1 MAGRDFFEF
10 SRQLGRQRQPSAPS
24 SGAGGGTEAWSVAEL
39 TSRIDGALRSGLP
52 PRVLVRGEV
61 SNFKPHNSSGHLY
74 FTLKDAQACVDCVM
88 FRSDAAKV
96 RFTPADGMEVLA
108 TGRVAVYSQRGRYQL
123 YVSSLEPMGAGAL
136 ELAFRQLCEK
146 LRVEGLF
153 EANRKKSLP
162 AYPMRVALVT
172 SRATAALQD
181 MLKVLRRYPWLELL
195 LYDVPVQGAGAAPA
209 IAAALE
215 TLATGAAS
223 IGGVDVILLARGG
236 GSLEDL
242 WAFNEEI
249 VARAIAACGI
259 PVISG
264 IGHEIDVSVAD
275 MVADYHAHTPTE
287 AAQVATANWRNAA
300 EAIEV
305 SRLRMSRAVRSLVQ
319 EARQRLARCSGHEF
333 FRRPGERVNQ
343 ARQRLDDLGDR
354 LLRAAGDRIAAGEER
369 LDRLDRQIE
378 RSGRSHLRQ
387 ALTRLAEL
395 ELRLGRRSPG
405 QIVASARE
413 RLLGLE
419 GRLRQSVHVRLAA
432 ETRQLASLERQL
444 EALSP
449 QRVLQRGYS
458 ITTLKKKG
466 EVLRSKS
473 QIRGGERLLTHLA
486 DGSVESIAEDP
497 NQPSLF

>member
-1 MAGRDFFEF
+1 M
-10 SRQLGRQRQPSAPS
+10 
-24 SGAGGGTEAWSVAEL
+24 
-39 TSRIDGALRSGLP
+39 
-52 PRVLVRGEV
+52 
-61 SNFKPHNSSGHLY
+61 
-74 FTLKDAQACVDCVM
+74 
-88 FRSDAAKV
+88 
-96 RFTPADGMEVLA
+96 
-108 TGRVAVYSQRGRYQL
+108 
-123 YVSSLEPMGAGAL
+123 
-136 ELAFRQLCEK
+136 
-146 LRVEGLF
+146 
-153 EANRKKSLP
+153 
-162 AYPMRVALVT
+162 
-172 SRATAALQD
+172 
-181 MLKVLRRYPWLELL
+181 
-195 LYDVPVQGAGAAPA
+195 
-209 IAAALE
+209 AAALE